1 MVGVT
6 IEELQRYIMLSKKN
20 LQAIE
25 SNLALAKSCQEEKMN
40 ATAKACNQMKDRNN
54 QLLESQQ

>member
-1 MVGVT
+1 
-6 IEELQRYIMLSKKN
+6 MLSKKN